1 MCLAAEIV
9 LCLITWYCTRPC
21 WGYTVI
27 LDFQTIITLL
37 TSKIELN
44 FETHLGL
51 GILENGLWIC
61 TYPDVMPEIQRSLFT
76 LFLNLH
82 NIRSLSLLNVS
93 IFFFLSF
100 TNSSSTSATLAQGL
114 INSWLGYHN
123 YLLPDSLIDRVV
135 MLRSILSRTPKVMIS
150 LKM

>member
-1 MCLAAEIV
+1 MSVSFGGMCLAAEIV

-61 TYPDVMPEIQRSLFT
+61 TYPDVMPEIQRSFFT

-93 IFFFLSF
+93 IFFLSF
-100 TNSSSTSATLAQGL
+100 FHKFLFYFCYSSSRSHQFLTGVPQ
-114 INSWLGYHN
+114 
-123 YLLPDSLIDRVV
+123 LPAA
-135 MLRSILSRTPKVMIS
+135 
-150 LKM
+150 